1 LPGAWSG
8 EIGTGLNAAQGYGS
22 DLANRAGFAQAAG
35 AGARADIGTALG
47 AGGQLGGMYSGV
59 VNPLAQMYGVG
70 QLQQQGQERQDNAG
84 WGNLQQYLGLLGQ
97 AGGMANPAAG
107 AQAMQGYQ
115 SGGQQMFGNM
125 LALGGLGSMMF
136 SDARLKE
143 DVEPVGVGTGL
154 YRWRYEGEPGSR
166 HLGPMAQDVAEV
178 APSMVQVLD
187 GMLTIPAVLAER

>member
-1 LPGAWSG
+1 
-8 EIGTGLNAAQGYGS
+8 
-22 DLANRAGFAQAAG
+22 
-35 AGARADIGTALG
+35 
-47 AGGQLGGMYSGV
+47 
-59 VNPLAQMYGVG
+59 
-70 QLQQQGQERQDNAG
+70 
-84 WGNLQQYLGLLGQ
+84 
-97 AGGMANPAAG
+97 
-107 AQAMQGYQ
+107 MQGYQ